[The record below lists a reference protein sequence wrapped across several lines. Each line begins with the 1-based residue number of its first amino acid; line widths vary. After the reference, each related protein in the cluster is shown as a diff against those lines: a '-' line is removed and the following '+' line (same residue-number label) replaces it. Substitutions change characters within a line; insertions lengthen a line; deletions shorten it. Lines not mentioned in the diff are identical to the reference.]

1 MKSFIEEIKNDP
13 RFIDRAGF
21 AMQDELH
28 RKFWVVKDKITPKI
42 RERLIQIA
50 QDFID
55 GLEHDITI
63 IDVTMTGS
71 LANYNWSQYSDIDL
85 HIIVD
90 FNEVDENTG
99 LVRDFFNA
107 QKSSWNQKHDI
118 RIGGFEV
125 EIYVQDDNEPHIST
139 GVYSLT
145 NDKWITAPTKEEVD
159 IDWNDVGKKANSLM
173 DQIDRVYDIH
183 RDGKSKEAYDY
194 ALKLKEKIRRFRS
207 TGLERAGQYSGE
219 NIAFKVLRRNG
230 YMGKLIS
237 LKTSIYDKMMSMNG
251 GVKIKLAE
259 HVEKW
264 NDYLKE

>member
-13 RFIDRAGF
+13 RFIDRSSF
-21 AMQDELH
+21 DMQDELH
-28 RKFWVVKDKITPKI
+28 QKFWIVKEKIVPKI
-42 RERLIQIA
+42 RKRLIQIA
-50 QDFID
+50 EDFIND
-55 GLEHDITI
+55 LDKSITI
-63 IDVTMTGS
+63 KDITMTGS

-90 FNEVDENTG
+90 FDEVDENTD

-107 QKSSWNQKHDI
+107 KKSAWNQSHDI

-125 EIYVQDDNEPHIST
+125 EIYVQDENEPHVST
-139 GVYSLT
+139 GVYSLSE
-145 NDKWITAPTKEEVD
+145 DKWITEPKKEDVD
-159 IDWNDVGKKANSLM
+159 IDWSDVEKKAESLM

-183 RDGKSKEAYDY
+183 RDGKSKEAYEY
-194 ALKLKEKIRRFRS
+194 ALKLKDKIRRFRS

-237 LKTSIYDKMMSMNG
+237 LKTSIYDKMMSMG
-251 GVKIKLAE
+251 SGVKIKLAE

-264 NDYLKE
+264 KGYLKE